1 MMMSEETEAQE
12 NAQEQTDEADAEVEA
27 GAAEAVE
34 VEAEAGTE
42 AEVEAEAETTAEPE
56 KPAKPRPIPEVV
68 EFKHP
73 FFSAVPGIYFKIQ
86 EGTDDAVMMTPLD
99 TGAVELRLD
108 SIAKELRLDED
119 SKDSFMRETL
129 VDALPFVPQLKVGDA
144 IPMELRTGEATWS
157 ITDDDRSVAR
167 GRVTMQLVSWLSGD
181 ESVVTDKEQLAMVT
195 EDPAMKEK
203 ISDAFTQAADKL
215 GLGDNVEKVVD
226 LVDSLA
232 EELSYIEALRRQ
244 FERILV
250 VEERL
255 RDMRELYR
263 SELGIMETLNPVSR
277 LCKIAMDGFRAN
289 FVDVDAQ
296 TGEIMA
302 VLRNIGAQ
310 IKYIRTNRD
319 NLYKRFWAW
328 KELVDSWELQPAKRS
343 RSCENMM
350 QETYQFLAQRFLPE
364 NEWELFTKAQENA
377 QNQSESMW

>member
-1 MMMSEETEAQE
+1 MSEETEVQE
-12 NAQEQTDEADAEVEA
+12 PAQEQAEEA
-27 GAAEAVE
+27 GAETEAET
-34 VEAEAGTE
+34 EAEA
-42 AEVEAEAETTAEPE
+42 TAESE
-56 KPAKPRPIPEVV
+56 KPAKPRAIPEVV
-68 EFKHP
+68 AFKHP
-73 FFSAVPGIYFKIQ
+73 FFLAVPGIYFKMQ
-86 EGTDDAVMMTPLD
+86 EGTEDAVMLTPLD

-108 SIAKELRLDED
+108 SIAKELKLDED
-119 SKDSFMRETL
+119 SMDAFMLETL

-157 ITDDDRSVAR
+157 ITEDDRSVAR
-167 GRVTMQLVSWLSGD
+167 GRVMLQLVSWLSGD
-181 ESVVTDKEQLAMVT
+181 ESVVTDKDQLAMVT

-203 ISDAFTQAADKL
+203 INTAFTEAADKL
-215 GLGDNVEKVVD
+215 GLGDDVEKVVD

-263 SELGIMETLNPVSR
+263 GELGTMETLNPVSR

-289 FVDVDAQ
+289 FTDVDAQ

-328 KELVDSWELQPAKRS
+328 KELVDKWELQPAKRS